1 MSALHIS
8 RARRATLGAW
18 TLLGLALLA
27 WPLFI
32 ARSAAV
38 VSLIALA
45 VLLMPLS
52 GFWRSQVRTLRWAP
66 MTLAPA
72 LTLALTE
79 LIANPAAR
87 GPATLTLA
95 LVLIA
100 FTADIAWLRVAA
112 ARH

>member
-1 MSALHIS
+1 MSTLQVS

-18 TLLGLALLA
+18 TLLGLSLLA

-38 VSLIALA
+38 VPLIALA
-45 VLLMPLS
+45 VLLLPLS
-52 GFWRSQVRTLRWAP
+52 GFWRGQVRTLRWAP

-72 LTLALTE
+72 LVLALTE

-87 GPATLTLA
+87 SPATLTLA

-100 FTADIAWLRVAA
+100 CTADIAWLRVAT
-112 ARH
+112 ARN